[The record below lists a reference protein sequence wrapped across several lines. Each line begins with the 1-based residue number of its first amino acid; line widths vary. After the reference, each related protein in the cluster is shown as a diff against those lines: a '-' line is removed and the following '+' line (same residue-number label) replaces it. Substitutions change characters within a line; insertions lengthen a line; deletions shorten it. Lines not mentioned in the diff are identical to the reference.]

1 MKFPYNKLH
10 RLQFRVS
17 IKEMLHTKKERC
29 MGKHNGNKHSLN
41 YDESKLGIRIIMS
54 KWKRSWLGT
63 TKKKGCKIGQFMFQN
78 NF

>member
-1 MKFPYNKLH
+1 
-10 RLQFRVS
+10 
-17 IKEMLHTKKERC
+17 